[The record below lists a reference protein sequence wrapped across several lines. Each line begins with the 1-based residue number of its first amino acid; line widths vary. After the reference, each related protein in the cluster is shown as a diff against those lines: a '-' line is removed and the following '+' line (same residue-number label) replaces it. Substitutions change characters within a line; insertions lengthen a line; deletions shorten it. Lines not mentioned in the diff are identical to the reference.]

1 VLDRVSKVLLTV
13 VVAAGATVCSLH
25 GQQAGQPQWKDR
37 AEYDL
42 YQAIAK
48 EQDASKRLPLLN
60 SWKEKY
66 PTSAFVQLRNDV
78 FLQTYAAL
86 RQPDKV
92 ITAGN
97 EALQANP
104 QDFTALYLMA
114 LNVQLLPKPSTDDLA
129 SGEKAANGIL
139 SNLDTFFAADKKPAT
154 TNDTAWAQAKTQ
166 AETLAH
172 TTLGWIA
179 LQKKDDATAEKE
191 LTKALQLG
199 PNASTS
205 AGWPV
210 DSAQVSSWL
219 GTAIAHEAIQQ
230 KKPEMYPQALFQFAR
245 AASLDQAQGG
255 LPAAARQPFETY
267 FVNAFNRYHGQ
278 DPAELAKLRELAK
291 ANAFPPQGWTLDD
304 VNTVKSKNEEEFK
317 KKNPGL
323 ALWLNLKTAL
333 TGAEGQQYFDSNMKG
348 AEVPGGTGGVQTFK
362 GKLISSKPAL
372 HPKELVL
379 SLEDGTTPDATL
391 TLDAPLPGKADPGV
405 EIEFSGVPSGFNKEP
420 FSITFDVEKKKVIGW
435 PGKDAAPVRHR
446 PPAKK
451 KG

>member
-1 VLDRVSKVLLTV
+1 MTILS
-13 VVAAGATVCSLH
+13 
-25 GQQAGQPQWKDR
+25 GQSQQPAQNWKDR

-42 YQAIAK
+42 YNAIAK
-48 EQDASKRLPLLN
+48 EQDPSKRLPLLN

-66 PTSAFVQLRNDV
+66 PTSDFAQLRQGL

-86 RQPDKV
+86 RQPEKV

-104 QDFTALYLMA
+104 NDFTALYLMA
-114 LNVQLLPKPSTDDLA
+114 LNVQLLPKPSADDLA
-129 SGEKAANGIL
+129 AGEKAANGIL
-139 SNLDTFFAADKKPAT
+139 ANLDNFFAPAKKPAT
-154 TNDTAWAQAKTQ
+154 TTDAAWTQARAQ

-179 LQKKDDATAEKE
+179 LQRKDDETAEKE
-191 LTKALQLG
+191 FTKVLQLS
-199 PNASTS
+199 PNASTT

-219 GTAIAHEAIQQ
+219 GTAIAHQAIQQ
-230 KKPEMYPQALFQFAR
+230 KKPERYPEALFQFAR
-245 AASLDQAQGG
+245 AASLDQTQGG

-278 DPAELAKLRELAK
+278 DAPELAKLRELAK
-291 ANAFPPQGWTLDD
+291 SQPFPTKDWTIDD
-304 VNTVKSKNEEEFK
+304 INTVKSRNEEKFK
-317 KKNPGL
+317 KENPAL
-323 ALWLNLKTAL
+323 ALWMTLKGAL
-333 TGAEGQQYFDSNMKG
+333 TAPDGQQYFDTNMKG
-348 AEVPGGTGGVQTFK
+348 TEVPGGAGGVQAFK

-379 SLEDGTTPDATL
+379 SIGDGTTPDATL
-391 TLDAPLPGKADPGV
+391 NLDAALPGKADPGV
-405 EIEFSGVPSGFNKEP
+405 EIEFSGVPSAFTKEP
-420 FSITFDVEKKKVIGW
+420 FNITFDTEKKKVAGW
-435 PGKDAAPVRHR
+435 PGKDAPAPRR
-446 PPAKK
+446 RLATKK